1 MIEFRDLGTCRVPGP
16 VPDMGTQV
24 VSRLGDRVHDGFWR
38 AHTRGRGGF
47 QDSVGWDGA
56 CPIGGPVGRRH
67 LSAELDV
74 AGSQPPGKSWAGPQ
88 PRPRP
93 WDRTL
98 PGVLG
103 EQLRGPCSW
112 SRVSEGVRGGGRWC
126 RDHPRLYPK
135 GGAVGRGGTGPDSG
149 AHRRPLLAAL
159 GRTGSGGRG
168 RELRHQANKNGG
180 WARLGQE

>member
-38 AHTRGRGGF
+38 AHTGGRGGF

-74 AGSQPPGKSWAGPQ
+74 AGSQPPGKS
-88 PRPRP
+88 
-93 WDRTL
+93 
-98 PGVLG
+98 
-103 EQLRGPCSW
+103 
-112 SRVSEGVRGGGRWC
+112 
-126 RDHPRLYPK
+126 
-135 GGAVGRGGTGPDSG
+135 
-149 AHRRPLLAAL
+149 
-159 GRTGSGGRG
+159 
-168 RELRHQANKNGG
+168 
-180 WARLGQE
+180 